1 MTIYHETESMDNQN
15 TQTASRS
22 EACITGKA
30 GDAPALVVN
39 SRRSAMSGYV
49 WIITAA
55 LLWSLIGPF
64 SKLAFR
70 EGLSPLEVAFW
81 RAVFSWCLFALH
93 AVISGQTRV
102 SRHDLPVL
110 LVFGLSG
117 VSLFY
122 VAYQL
127 AVQQGG
133 AALASV
139 LLYTAPAWVTLFA
152 RLFFDEAIT
161 RLKLLALGMT
171 LGGVGA
177 ISLGGTS
184 LPGSAFS
191 GSAVFWGLVSGFC
204 YSLYYLFG
212 KRFSQRYSSANLFLY
227 LLPIGIAGLLP
238 FVTFSHKSAMA
249 WIALV
254 LLSLVCTYGANSCYY
269 ASLRH
274 LEAGRASIAA
284 TFEPVFTTIIA
295 YFWWQERLS
304 FTAGLGS
311 MAVLAAVLIVVL
323 ENTGKTRA

>member
-1 MTIYHETESMDNQN
+1 M
-15 TQTASRS
+15 R
-22 EACITGKA
+22 
-30 GDAPALVVN
+30 
-39 SRRSAMSGYV
+39 GYG
-49 WIITAA
+49 WIIMAA
-55 LLWSLIGPF
+55 LLWSMIGPF

-70 EGLSPLEVAFW
+70 EGISPLEVAFW
-81 RAVFSWCLFALH
+81 RAVFSWFLFGTH
-93 AVISGQTRV
+93 AVVSGQTRIEK
-102 SRHDLPVL
+102 SDFLLL

-127 AVQQGG
+127 AVLKGG

-139 LLYTAPAWVTLFA
+139 LLYTAPAWVILFA
-152 RLFFDEAIT
+152 RIFFDEAIT
-161 RLKLLALGMT
+161 RVKLLALGMT
-171 LGGVGA
+171 IGGVGA

-191 GSAVFWGLVSGFC
+191 GSALFWGLVSGFC

-212 KRFSQRYSSANLFLY
+212 KRFSKRYSSANLFLY

-238 FVTFSHKSAMA
+238 FVTFSDKSPAA
-249 WIALV
+249 WIPLV

-269 ASLRH
+269 ASLKH

-304 FTAGLGS
+304 PIAGLGS
-311 MAVLAAVLIVVL
+311 IAVLSAVFIVVL
-323 ENTGKTRA
+323 ENTGKIRT

>member
-1 MTIYHETESMDNQN
+1 MDNQN
-15 TQTASRS
+15 TQIAGGPIERS
-22 EACITGKA
+22 TETGPST
-30 GDAPALVVN
+30 GSVVN
-39 SRRSAMSGYV
+39 RHGIAALGYM
-49 WIITAA
+49 WIISAA
-55 LLWSLIGPF
+55 LLWSLIGPL

-70 EGLSPLEVAFW
+70 EGLLPLEVAFW

-93 AVISGQTRV
+93 AAISGQTHVNRQ
-102 SRHDLPVL
+102 DLPYL

-139 LLYTAPAWVTLFA
+139 LLYTAPAWVTIFA
-152 RLFFDEAIT
+152 RFFFDEAIT
-161 RLKLLALGMT
+161 RVKLLALVMT
-171 LGGVGA
+171 LSGVGA

-212 KRFSQRYSSANLFLY
+212 KRFSKGYSSANLFLY

-249 WIALV
+249 WMSLV

-304 FTAGLGS
+304 LMAGLGS
-311 MAVLAAVLIVVL
+311 VAVLAAVLIVVL
-323 ENTGKTRA
+323 ENTGSIRK